1 MDTRQQEATAAHAPA
16 PSAQPEEGRP
26 VPVAKR
32 TGERRVTFSSA
43 LAAEAGRVDD
53 SYFASYS
60 YFDIHREMLADK
72 VCPAS
77 LPPMEGLGDA
87 RQRYRFPK
95 GEINMQVH
103 TSCPAGFMSIFS
115 DTAAAIAGAHRGLP
129 RGTGAQ
135 PAAAAR
141 RHRAGRRLRHGHPV
155 VVCGTWRCFPRHR
168 YVATSSPDSRMC
180 L

>member
-1 MDTRQQEATAAHAPA
+1 VDTRQQEATAAHAPA

-26 VPVAKR
+26 IPVAKR
-32 TGERRVTFSSA
+32 TEERRVTFSSA

-87 RQRYRFPK
+87 RQSYRFPK

-103 TSCPAGFMSIFS
+103 TSCPAGFHVSLFRYGS
-115 DTAAAIAGAHRGLP
+115 CHCRRARRPTERHWSATRSCCAAP
-129 RGTGAQ
+129 PCWTS
-135 PAAAAR
+135 AAAR
-141 RHRAGRRLRHGHPV
+141 ASCRCLRH
-155 VVCGTWRCFPRHR
+155 
-168 YVATSSPDSRMC
+168 VAVLPTS
-180 L
+180 